1 MENLEQVFQGLET
14 KDPRLGFS
22 KNTISFFPNYLN
34 YSFITTFIPAIIF
47 LPIYLS
53 SDHKDD
59 FWVDKTNLYF
69 LIIIISLPLLLVMEL
84 KYYNTVVIDF
94 NERIISVIPN
104 LIFKPIKRKKV
115 FSFTEINRFEP
126 MPIVGLTGSRIRYR
140 AFTIGLVLKNSDKI
154 KLLSMDKY
162 NIAKEISE
170 RLSSIVSSNKNK
182 KENN

>member
-14 KDPRLGFS
+14 TDPKIRFS
-22 KNTISFFPNYLN
+22 KKTISFIPNYLN
-34 YSFITTFIPAIIF
+34 YSFITTFIPVIIF

-69 LIIIISLPLLLVMEL
+69 LIILISFPLLLVMEL
-84 KYYNTVVIDF
+84 KHYNTVVIDF
-94 NERIISVIPN
+94 DKRIISVIPN
-104 LIFKPIKRKKV
+104 LILRPIKKKRE
-115 FSFTEINRFEP
+115 FLFTEINRFEP
-126 MPIVGLTGSRIRYR
+126 MPIVGLTGLRIRNR

-154 KLLSMDKY
+154 KLLSMDRY
-162 NIAKEISE
+162 NIAKEIAE
-170 RLSSIVSSNKNK
+170 RLSSIVSSNKPQ

>member
-1 MENLEQVFQGLET
+1 MENPEQVFRGLET
-14 KDPRLGFS
+14 TDPKIKFS

-34 YSFITTFIPAIIF
+34 YSFITTFIPVIIF

-69 LIIIISLPLLLVMEL
+69 LIIVISFPLLLIMEL
-84 KYYNTVVIDF
+84 KYYNTVIIDF
-94 NERIISVIPN
+94 DERIISVIPN
-104 LIFKPIKRKKV
+104 LILKPIKRKRV
-115 FSFTEINRFEP
+115 FSFTEITRFEP
-126 MPIVGLTGSRIRYR
+126 MSIVGLTGLRIRYR

-154 KLLSMDKY
+154 KLLSMDRY
-162 NIAKEISE
+162 NIAMEIAE
-170 RLSSIVSSNKNK
+170 RLSSIVSSNKTQ